1 MRFSL
6 KSMAG
11 LCALLLCGVA
21 HAEQTACE
29 RFQQQYAKQYAKIN
43 CVDKDTAVVR
53 NQQDE
58 YAVADSQNRLLVPFG
73 TYPV

>member
-11 LCALLLCGVA
+11 LCVLLLCGVT
-21 HAEQTACE
+21 HAEPTACE
-29 RFQQQYAKQYAKIN
+29 RFKQQYTEID

-53 NQQDE
+53 NQQNE
-58 YAVADSQNRLLVPFG
+58 WALADSQNRLSVPFG
-73 TYPV
+73 T